1 MRPIALARVLR
12 RLGSAFVMA
21 LVLACLGRPAAAQKE
36 GFVVVVSVANSMSS
50 ISRIQL
56 SKIFLKR
63 TTTWDGQSIVPLDL
77 NATSPSRDAFSR
89 AVHQKPV
96 DAVRAFWQQQIFSGR
111 DTPPVE
117 KPSDAE
123 VLETIRSTPN
133 AIGYV
138 SPSAALGRGVKAVR
152 ILP

>member
-1 MRPIALARVLR
+1 MRPLARVLR
-12 RLGSAFVMA
+12 RSGSAFAMA
-21 LVLACLGRPAAAQKE
+21 LVLACLGRPVAAQGA
-36 GFVVVVSVANSMSS
+36 GFVVVVSVANPLSS
-50 ISRIQL
+50 ISRTQL

-63 TTTWDGQSIVPLDL
+63 ATTWDGKSIVPLDL
-77 NATSPSRDAFSR
+77 NAKSPSRDAFSR

-117 KPSDAE
+117 KPSEAE
-123 VLETIRSTPN
+123 VLEAIRSDPSV
-133 AIGYV
+133 IGYV
-138 SPSAALGRGVKAVR
+138 SSSAPLGGGVKAVR

>member
-63 TTTWDGQSIVPLDL
+63 TTTWDGQPIVPLDL

-89 AVHQKPV
+89 AVHKKPV

-111 DTPPVE
+111 DTPPDE
-117 KPSDAE
+117 KPSDAQL
-123 VLETIRSTPN
+123 LEAIRSNPN